1 MDPIQIRTATASDT
15 PAIAHII
22 NEAWKL
28 AYRGI
33 VPQSILDNLSDDKKA
48 VQLQIGLERYP
59 AMRYYLLEA
68 DGVPLGASCLHPARE
83 DDLPRAAEF
92 SFFYF
97 LPNSWRRGYGTSLL
111 QYLIHEAIEQGYR
124 QICCWVLEDNHRA
137 IAFYE
142 SQGMLYDG
150 KRQTV
155 KLGEDLV
162 AVRCVLK
169 LVSEK

>member
-1 MDPIQIRTATASDT
+1 LDPIQIRTATASDT

-92 SFFYF
+92 SFFLLPPQF
-97 LPNSWRRGYGTSLL
+97 LAARIRNEPA
-111 QYLIHEAIEQGYR
+111 AIFDSR
-124 QICCWVLEDNHRA
+124 SN
-137 IAFYE
+137 
-142 SQGMLYDG
+142 
-150 KRQTV
+150 
-155 KLGEDLV
+155 
-162 AVRCVLK
+162 
-169 LVSEK
+169 